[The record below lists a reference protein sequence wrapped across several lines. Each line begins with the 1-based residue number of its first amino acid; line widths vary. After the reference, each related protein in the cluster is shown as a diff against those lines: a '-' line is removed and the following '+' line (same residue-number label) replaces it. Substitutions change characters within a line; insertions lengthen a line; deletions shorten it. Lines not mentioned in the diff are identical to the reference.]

1 MFRAGFTEP
10 FTSQQAMSKARVVAT
25 VEARMGSTRLP
36 GKTMASLLGK
46 PLLYRVLER
55 IRQARTVK
63 EVMVAT
69 SVNPADDVIA
79 SWCEREGFACHR
91 GSEDN
96 VLERVVEAARTRKA
110 TVVVQLGADCP
121 LYDHELIDELV
132 GIFLANDYDY
142 VANDM
147 KLTYPEGID
156 AHVISMA
163 ALEEAVTHAKDP
175 RQLED
180 VPRYIWDHPERFSI
194 FNLEAPAE
202 LYFPDLRVTV
212 DYPEDLE
219 LVERIYAVLY
229 PQDLHFRTKDIIA
242 FVRRHPHLLQINA
255 HCEQRSAA
263 YLR

>member
-1 MFRAGFTEP
+1 
-10 FTSQQAMSKARVVAT
+10 MSRHTVVAT

-36 GKTMASLLGK
+36 GKTMVPLLGK

-63 EVMVAT
+63 EFMVAT
-69 SVNPADDVIA
+69 SVNPADDGIA

-110 TVVVQLGADCP
+110 TMVVQLGADCP
-121 LYDHELIDELV
+121 LYDPELIDELV

-163 ALEEAVTHAKDP
+163 ALEEAQAHAKDP

-180 VPRYIWDHPERFSI
+180 VPRYIWDHPERFAI
-194 FNLEAPAE
+194 FNLEAPSD
-202 LYFPDLRVTV
+202 LLFPELRVTV
-212 DYPEDLE
+212 DYPEDLK
-219 LVERIYAVLY
+219 LVSEIYAALY
-229 PQDLHFRTKDIIA
+229 PQDPRFRTKDVIA
-242 FVRRHPHLLQINA
+242 FVRSNPHLMQINA

-263 YLR
+263 YLS

>member
-1 MFRAGFTEP
+1 
-10 FTSQQAMSKARVVAT
+10 
-25 VEARMGSTRLP
+25 MGSTRLP

-55 IRQARTVK
+55 IRQARAVN
-63 EVMVAT
+63 EIVVAT

-79 SWCEREGFACHR
+79 SWCEREGFSYYR

-96 VLERVVEAARTRKA
+96 VLSRVVEAARTRRA
-110 TVVVQLGADCP
+110 TGVVQLGADCP
-121 LYDHELIDELV
+121 LYDPDLIDELV
-132 GIFLANDYDY
+132 GIFLSNRYDY

-163 ALEEAVTHAKDP
+163 ALEEALAHAKDP

-180 VPRYIWDHPERFSI
+180 VPRYIWDHPERFAI

-202 LYFPDLRVTV
+202 LFLPELRVTV

-219 LVERIYAVLY
+219 LIQRIYEALY
-229 PQDLHFRTKDIIA
+229 PKNPLFRTRDVID
-242 FVRRHPHLLQINA
+242 FVRANPHLIQINA

-263 YLR
+263 YLS

>member
-1 MFRAGFTEP
+1 
-10 FTSQQAMSKARVVAT
+10 MSPHNVIAT

-36 GKTMASLLGK
+36 GKTMAPLLGQ

-63 EVMVAT
+63 EIVVAT
-69 SVNPADDVIA
+69 SVNPADDRIA
-79 SWCEREGFACHR
+79 SWCEREGFFYYR
-91 GSEDN
+91 GAEDN
-96 VLERVVEAARTRKA
+96 VLLRVVEAARHYDA
-110 TVVVQLGADCP
+110 AVVVQLGADCP
-121 LYDHELIDELV
+121 LYDPHLIDELV

-163 ALEEAVTHAKDP
+163 ALEESLACAKDP

-180 VPRYIWDHPERFSI
+180 VPRYIWDHPERFAI

-202 LYFPDLRVTV
+202 LFFPELRVTV

-219 LVERIYAVLY
+219 LVSEIYAAL
-229 PQDLHFRTKDIIA
+229 
-242 FVRRHPHLLQINA
+242 
-255 HCEQRSAA
+255 
-263 YLR
+263 

>member
-1 MFRAGFTEP
+1 
-10 FTSQQAMSKARVVAT
+10 MSRHTIIAT

-36 GKTMASLLGK
+36 GKTMAPLLGK

-55 IRQARTVK
+55 IRQARTVN
-63 EVMVAT
+63 EVVVAT
-69 SVNPADDVIA
+69 SINPADDVIA
-79 SWCEREGFACHR
+79 SWCEQEGYSCYR

-96 VLERVVEAARTRKA
+96 VLSRVVEAARHYSA

-121 LYDHELIDELV
+121 LYDPELIDELV
-132 GIFLANDYDY
+132 SIFLANDYDY

-163 ALEEAVTHAKDP
+163 ALKEALAHAKDP

-180 VPRYIWDHPERFSI
+180 VPRYIWDHPERFTI
-194 FNLEAPAE
+194 FNREAPAE
-202 LYFPDLRVTV
+202 IFFPELRVTV

-219 LVERIYAVLY
+219 LVSQIYAALY
-229 PQDLHFRTKDIIA
+229 PKDRSFRTKDVIA
-242 FVRRHPHLLQINA
+242 LVRDNPHLLLINA

-263 YLR
+263 YLN